1 MASVAGFSKSAIVAA
16 AFALLACEAIAG
28 AALDLGAFR

>member
-1 MASVAGFSKSAIVAA
+1 MTVLVHRAVSAA

-28 AALDLGAFR
+28 AALDMGVFR